1 MSKRLTT
8 AVVSVA
14 VAAGMSLPATGLAS
28 GGGHHTT
35 GNHYGY
41 QHAAAAPQ
49 GASKGLHRGKNKAC
63 PTSKKPKKSNR
74 DKRKA
79 NGATRGHGKKCGI
92 AS

>member
-8 AVVSVA
+8 AVVTA
-14 VAAGMSLPATGLAS
+14 AIAAGMSLPATGLAS

-41 QHAAAAPQ
+41 QHLAAAPTT
-49 GASKGLHRGKNKAC
+49 GSKGLHRGKNKAC
-63 PTSKKPKKSNR
+63 PTPKKPKK
-74 DKRKA
+74 DKGKSK
-79 NGATRGHGKKCGI
+79 GATHGHGKKCGI